1 MGGLIQRWIAFNGV
15 GSLGILVHLGILAI
29 LLRRFDVP
37 YLWAT
42 AIAVEC
48 AVLHN
53 FLWHQRWTWRD
64 RPSSS
69 GAQIVGRLWRFH
81 VLNGFVSLAGN
92 LAIARVLT
100 GEFHADPLASNIA
113 AIMVCSMLNFAASEL
128 FVFRRAAGA
137 AALVLFVLA
146 GALRP
151 ASLLASAET
160 GSDLAELRAAT
171 LQAWTAYE
179 RQVDARLQSASAGS
193 NPFFALD
200 AQGIKEWKD
209 AAMTGAVAMHRL
221 DRPQPGGPTVS
232 VPDGKIHHWAGAI
245 FVPGM
250 TVEAVLQYLAKY
262 AGRESEHYDDVV
274 TSRPISR
281 DGDTHKVFLKLR
293 RTKVVTVTYNTE
305 HTVEYRRL
313 GTSRATARS
322 VSTRIAELSDAGT
335 PKEREKP
342 DGRDQ
347 GFLWR
352 LNAYWRYEAVNGG
365 VLIECESISLSRD
378 VPTLL
383 KLFISGMVEG
393 VARESLER
401 TLGSLRR
408 ALVKTGLRT
417 ASAGLAEAAKKP

>member
-15 GSLGILVHLGILAI
+15 GSLGILVHLGLLAI

-42 AIAVEC
+42 GIAVEC

-64 RPSSS
+64 RPITSSS
-69 GAQIVGRLWRFH
+69 QIIGRLWRFH
-81 VLNGFVSLAGN
+81 VLNGFVSLGGN
-92 LAIARVLT
+92 LLIARVLT
-100 GEFHADPLASNIA
+100 GEFRADPLAANIA

-128 FVFRRAAGA
+128 LVFRRRAGA
-137 AALVLFVLA
+137 AVLVLLA
-146 GALRP
+146 AT
-151 ASLLASAET
+151 SASASTAT
-160 GSDLAELRAAT
+160 GPVEAELRPST

-179 RQVDARLQSASAGS
+179 RQVDARLQSASAAAS
-193 NPFFALD
+193 PFFALD
-200 AQGIKEWKD
+200 AHGIKDWKS
-209 AAMTGAVAMHRL
+209 AAMSGGVAMHRL
-221 DRPQPGGPTVS
+221 DRPQPGGASVS

-250 TVEAVLQYLAKY
+250 TVEAVLQHLARF

-274 TSRPISR
+274 ASRLISR
-281 DGDTHKVFLKLR
+281 QGDTNRVFLKLR

-322 VSTRIAELSDAGT
+322 ASTRIAELADAGT
-335 PKEREKP
+335 PNEREKP
-342 DGRDQ
+342 EGRDQ
-347 GFLWR
+347 GFLWK

-383 KLFISGMVEG
+383 KLFISGIVEG
-393 VARESLER
+393 IARDSLEK

-408 ALVKTGLRT
+408 ALVKAGLRT
-417 ASAGLAEAAKKP
+417 ASAGLAEAAPKP